1 VLLHALNGSLTTG
14 AADAIRNF
22 GEHMALAPSDFAY
35 SSIARSGR
43 IDSDRRRAV
52 APNVMAQYTECHGAI

>member
-1 VLLHALNGSLTTG
+1 VLLRALNGSLSKG
-14 AADAIRNF
+14 AANS

-43 IDSDRRRAV
+43 IDSDRLRAV
-52 APNVMAQYTECHGAI
+52 APTVTAQDEEWKTHD